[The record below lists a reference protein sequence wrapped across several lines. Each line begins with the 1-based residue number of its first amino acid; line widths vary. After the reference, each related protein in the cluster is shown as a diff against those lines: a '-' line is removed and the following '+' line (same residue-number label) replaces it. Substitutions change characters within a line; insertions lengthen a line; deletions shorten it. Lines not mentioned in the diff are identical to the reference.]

1 MMFRPQY
8 VDYVEASQIVAE
20 RVQLLPGRANPLDAA
35 IAEAAIE
42 VQLKV
47 RGEWTVP
54 PDGKSWRIQEVSLYH
69 GGFSRDGRYWAEVS
83 RDEVRFRTDDLDKL
97 WPSGSVSDAAPN
109 VDGLYISP
117 FIRIMLRAIAH
128 FEIHEK
134 SSLRLKKGVLV
145 DYFADQ
151 KLPDGTPISRHQ
163 AEMMATFIRAPD
175 AMLGRAKR
183 MG

>member
-1 MMFRPQY
+1 MMFKPRY

-20 RVQLLPGRANPLDAA
+20 RVGLRPGRANPLDAA
-35 IAEAAIE
+35 IAEGAIGA
-42 VQLKV
+42 QLKV
-47 RGEWTVP
+47 KGEWTVP
-54 PDGKSWRIQEVSLYH
+54 PAGKKWRIKEVSLYH
-69 GGFSRDGRYWAEVS
+69 GEGSRDSQYWAEAFP
-83 RDEVRFRTDDLDKL
+83 DEVRFRTDDLDGL

-117 FIRIMLRAIAH
+117 FIRIMLRAIKH
-128 FEIHEK
+128 FEITEK
-134 SSLRLKKGVLV
+134 PSPWLKKGVLV
-145 DYFADQ
+145 DYFVDQ

-163 AEMMATFIRAPD
+163 AEMMATFIRPPD